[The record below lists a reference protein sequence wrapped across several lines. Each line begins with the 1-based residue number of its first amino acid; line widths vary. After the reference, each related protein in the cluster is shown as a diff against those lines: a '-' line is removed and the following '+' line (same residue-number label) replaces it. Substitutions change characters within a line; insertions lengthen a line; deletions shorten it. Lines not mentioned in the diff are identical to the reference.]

1 MVPFSLGHFLQED
14 ALRPPQLTA
23 EIFLKILM
31 IHIVDMVLLQNCRK
45 DKIFLETMIVATIV
59 MIVATIKKIAKF
71 GNFTG

>member
-1 MVPFSLGHFLQED
+1 MLLD
-14 ALRPPQLTA
+14 
-23 EIFLKILM
+23 ILLSE
-31 IHIVDMVLLQNCRK
+31 HCRE